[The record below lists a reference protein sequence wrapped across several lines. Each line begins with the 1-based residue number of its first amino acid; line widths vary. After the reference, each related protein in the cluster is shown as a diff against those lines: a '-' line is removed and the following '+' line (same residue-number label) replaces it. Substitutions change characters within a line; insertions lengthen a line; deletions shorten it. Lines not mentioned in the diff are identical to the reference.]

1 MIDILSCLLSR
12 IKKSGCISP
21 EELRKNGE
29 DYPENSD
36 CSPCFFGA
44 EMFPLFFGAEKG
56 VII

>member
-36 CSPCFFGA
+36 CSPC
-44 EMFPLFFGAEKG
+44 PLFFGAEKG
-56 VII
+56 VIV